1 MERLLRLHVRIT
13 ANATVQKNV
22 LVVAKKTK
30 IALAKTVIAK
40 NAIVPRVIAPVEI
53 IANAEVSNF
62 SKFLKNQNA
71 NAVVSNTFG
80 RA

>member
-1 MERLLRLHVRIT
+1 MRVHVLIT

-40 NAIVPRVIAPVEI
+40 NAIVQKVIALVEI
-53 IANAEVSNF
+53 NANAEVSKF
-62 SKFLKNQNA
+62 SKFLKSQNA
-71 NAVVSNTFG
+71 NAVVSSTFG